1 MSPDGYITITGRVKD
16 LIIRGGENIHPLEI
30 ENCLLTYPG
39 VIDASAV
46 GVPDERYGEAVAV
59 FIIHREPE
67 SEAADEDKIRQWVR
81 EKLSNHLG
89 MFPLIPQNTLSIH
102 MRLLMDWHSSKIRI
116 LPATIRVFP
125 QDCKR

>member
-89 MFPLIPQNTLSIH
+89 MFPLNHWNYLSILCKVAN
-102 MRLLMDWHSSKIRI
+102 RL
-116 LPATIRVFP
+116 T
-125 QDCKR
+125 

>member
-1 MSPDGYITITGRVKD
+1 M
-16 LIIRGGENIHPLEI
+16 
-30 ENCLLTYPG
+30 
-39 VIDASAV
+39 IDASAV

-89 MFPLIPQNTLSIH
+89 MLVSITELLYRLIS
-102 MRLLMDWHSSKIRI
+102 
-116 LPATIRVFP
+116 
-125 QDCKR
+125 